1 MSEPVE
7 ERVVIVTGA
16 GRGIGRAEALEFARQ
31 GAKVVVNDLAGDDDP
46 AGAVV
51 DEIRSHGGVAVANH
65 DDVSTW
71 DGGRQLIG
79 TALSEFG
86 RLDVLVNNAGILRDR
101 MFVSMTEREWDEV
114 IAVHLRGTFVTS
126 RHAAGHWRELSK
138 SGKAVDGRIINT
150 SSSSGLYGNVGQSN
164 YGAAKG
170 AIASLTIV
178 LAEELARYGVTVNAI
193 APAALTRMTEALRER
208 TDAEKAEM
216 DPANIAP
223 LVAWLG
229 SPASRAVTGQIFNI
243 KGSRISVAEGWV
255 AGPEADNGTRWTQE
269 RLDEL
274 MPGLVAKARG
284 RSDMDGHPIP
294 R

>member
-1 MSEPVE
+1 MTETAE
-7 ERVVIVTGA
+7 DRVVIVTGA
-16 GRGIGRAEALEFARQ
+16 GRGIGRAEALEFARN
-31 GAKVVVNDLAGDDDP
+31 GAKVVVNDLAGDEDP
-46 AGAVV
+46 AAAVV
-51 DEIRSHGGVAVANH
+51 EEIRASGGAAVANH
-65 DDVSTW
+65 DNVSTW
-71 DGGRQLIG
+71 DGGQRLID

-101 MFVSMTEREWDEV
+101 MFVSMSEREWDDV

-126 RHAAGHWRELSK
+126 RHAAAHWRELSK
-138 SGKAVDGRIINT
+138 AGTAVDARIVNT
-150 SSSSGLYGNVGQSN
+150 SSASGLYGNVGQSN
-164 YGAAKG
+164 YAAAKG
-170 AIASLTIV
+170 AIASMTVV
-178 LAEELARYGVTVNAI
+178 LAEELSRYGVTVNAI

-229 SPASRAVTGQIFNI
+229 SPASRSVTGQIFNI
-243 KGSRISVAEGWV
+243 KGAKISVAEGWV

-269 RLDEL
+269 RLSEVL
-274 MPGLVAKARG
+274 PGLVAKARG
-284 RSDMDGHPIP
+284 RSDMNGHPLP